1 MSNKMDFRSRLVLF
15 GISFLKKIGRP
26 KATVSPPLKKILV
39 VSTTG
44 VGDTLW
50 STPALSLLRQKLPS
64 SHIAV
69 LTSPLGAQVL
79 KNNPYINELI
89 TIGKSNICLLWFYF
103 ILKPKCFDTILI
115 FHISD
120 RWLIPLCYLLAPQ
133 KLLGFDRHAKIFAP
147 LLSHAYEV
155 GLRHPIMQRISLLE
169 SLGIFGEDHQI
180 KIFLSE
186 NEQKI
191 AEDFLQK
198 HHLRSESLLVGIQ
211 PGASQVFKQWPIQHF
226 IELCKKLVQIPHIH
240 IIIFGSK
247 SEVELGEQI
256 RKEVEVT
263 VASGAL
269 SLRGTAALISRMDLF
284 ISNDTGPMHLALAQK
299 IPIVSIFSPTPDN
312 LCWPHL
318 EAPWFTKVVKPKTC
332 EVCIGH
338 RCKKPYCMERID
350 PEEVY
355 QAAKNQLALRLKQ
368 RSEAI

>member
-1 MSNKMDFRSRLVLF
+1 MSKKIDFRSRLVLW
-15 GISFLKKIGRP
+15 GISFLKKIGQP
-26 KATVSPPLKKILV
+26 KPNSSSLKKILV

-50 STPALSLLRQKLPS
+50 STPALSLLRQKLPH
-64 SHIAV
+64 SHISV

-79 KNNPYINELI
+79 KNNPNINELI
-89 TIGKSNICLLWFYF
+89 PIRKSNICLLWFYF
-103 ILKPKCFDTILI
+103 ILKPKQFDTILI

-120 RWLIPLCYLLAPQ
+120 RWLIPFCYLLAPQ
-133 KLLGFDRHAKIFAP
+133 KLLGFHRHAKVFAP
-147 LLSHAYEV
+147 LLSHSYEV
-155 GLRHPIMQRISLLE
+155 GLTHPIMQRISLLE
-169 SLGIFGEDHQI
+169 SLGISGKDHQI

-186 NEQKI
+186 SEQKL
-191 AEDFLQK
+191 AQDFLQK
-198 HHLRSESLLVGIQ
+198 YHLSSESLLVGIQ
-211 PGASQVFKQWPIQHF
+211 PGASQAFKQWPLEHF
-226 IELCKKLVQIPHIH
+226 IELCKKLWNIPHIR

-247 SEVELGEQI
+247 SEMELGEKI
-256 RKEVEVT
+256 REEVEVI
-263 VASGAL
+263 VAAGAL
-269 SLRGTAALISRMDLF
+269 SLRGTAALISKMDLF

-338 RCKKPYCMERID
+338 RCKKPYCMERIH

-355 QAAKNQLALRLKQ
+355 EAAKNQLALRIQQ
-368 RSEAI
+368 RSEQN